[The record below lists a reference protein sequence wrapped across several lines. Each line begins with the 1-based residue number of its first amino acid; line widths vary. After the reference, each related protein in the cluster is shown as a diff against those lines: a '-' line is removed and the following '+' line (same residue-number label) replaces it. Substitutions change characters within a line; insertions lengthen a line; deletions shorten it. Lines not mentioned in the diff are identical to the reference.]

1 MESLPPLPLSLL
13 LFVHSLPPF
22 PPHFSALTIPLS
34 LLFVH
39 SLPSFPSYF
48 SALAALLLFLR
59 EEGGATEAV
68 GGKREKR
75 GVRRGE

>member
-48 SALAALLLFLR
+48 SALAALLFLR

>member
-34 LLFVH
+34 LLLSVH
-39 SLPSFPSYF
+39 SLPSK
-48 SALAALLLFLR
+48 
-59 EEGGATEAV
+59 EKGKEAV